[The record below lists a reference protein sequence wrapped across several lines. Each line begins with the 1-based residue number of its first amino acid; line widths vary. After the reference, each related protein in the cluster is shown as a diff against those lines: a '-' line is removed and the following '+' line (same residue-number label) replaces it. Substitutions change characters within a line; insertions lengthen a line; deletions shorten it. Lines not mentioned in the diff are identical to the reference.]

1 MGNQLRQLNQ
11 QKITMCGQDFY
22 CPDTADFLS
31 FSSRKES
38 QGMVS
43 LQKGLS
49 LFHGHFDLQKDIVV
63 EAESP
68 SPVLEFG
75 CLLSG
80 AIEGDSIT
88 DGQEKRHWGGQ
99 DGHAWLS
106 YCSRSESTI
115 TYFCGRPIHVVV
127 FQIAAPLLPSLF
139 LDTDALNCVEQLNN
153 QLANAHG
160 VNLLLQEIIAHIK
173 NRNFCLGE
181 LDRLY
186 LTSKSYE
193 LLFQLRYSITDKHQ
207 VSLSANR
214 SRTVERAVRMI
225 QKNLDAPLSLE
236 QVAREAGICATGLN
250 AGFKEA
256 FGTTVFGYIRQ
267 QRLARAKELM
277 EHRGKTASEAAWESG
292 YQSLSSFHRAF
303 YAQYGVTPGVFS
315 KKTGRIV

>member
-1 MGNQLRQLNQ
+1 MDNQLRQFNQ
-11 QKITMCGQDFY
+11 QKITMCGQNFY
-22 CPDTADFLS
+22 YPDTADFLS
-31 FSSRKES
+31 FSSQKDSR
-38 QGMVS
+38 GIVY
-43 LQKGLS
+43 LQKGLN
-49 LFHGHFDLQKDIVV
+49 LFHGHVDLQKDIVV
-63 EAESP
+63 KAESP
-68 SPVLEFG
+68 WPVLEFG

-80 AIEGDSIT
+80 AIEGNSIT
-88 DGQEKRHWGGQ
+88 DNREKRHWGGQ

-106 YCSRSESTI
+106 YCRRSQSTI
-115 TYFCGRPIHVVV
+115 TYFSGKPIHVVV
-127 FQIAAPLLPSLF
+127 FQIVAPLLETLF

-153 QLANAHG
+153 QLANTHG
-160 VNLLLQEIIAHIK
+160 VHLLLQEIIAHIK

-193 LLFQLRYSITDKHQ
+193 LLFQLRHSLTDQHQ
-207 VSLSANR
+207 ISLSA
-214 SRTVERAVRMI
+214 SRNKTLERAVRMI

-236 QVAREAGICATGLN
+236 QVAREAGICSTGLN

-277 EHRGKTASEAAWESG
+277 ERRGKTASEAAWESG

-315 KKTGRIV
+315 KKPGRTA

>member
-1 MGNQLRQLNQ
+1 
-11 QKITMCGQDFY
+11 MCGQDFY
-22 CPDTADFLS
+22 YPDAADFLS
-31 FSSRKES
+31 FSSREDS

-49 LFHGHFDLQKDIVV
+49 LFHGHVDLQKDTVV

-68 SPVLEFG
+68 WPVLEFG

-88 DGQEKRHWGGQ
+88 DDREKRHWGGQ

-106 YCSRSESTI
+106 YCSRSQSTI
-115 TYFCGRPIHVVV
+115 TYFSGKPIHV
-127 FQIAAPLLPSLF
+127 
-139 LDTDALNCVEQLNN
+139 TDALNCVEQLNN

-160 VNLLLQEIIAHIK
+160 VHLLLQKIIAHMK
-173 NRNFCLGE
+173 NKNFCLGE

-193 LLFQLRYSITDKHQ
+193 LLFQLRHSLTDKHQ
-207 VSLSANR
+207 VSSSASR
-214 SRTVERAVRMI
+214 SKTVERAVRMI
-225 QKNLDAPLSLE
+225 QKNLDVPLSLE
-236 QVAREAGICATGLN
+236 KIAREAGICATGLN
-250 AGFKEA
+250 ARFKEA

-267 QRLARAKELM
+267 QRLARARELM
-277 EHRGKTASEAAWESG
+277 EHQGKTASEAAWESG

-303 YAQYGVTPGVFS
+303 YAQYGVAPGTFS
-315 KKTGRIV
+315 KKYQGSIA